1 MGLSIGCGVTAAN
14 STVLIFRIGSLGDT
28 VVALPCFHQ
37 IARSFPNS
45 RRIVITDSPSSQ
57 KVAPVESVLGDS
69 GLIHGS
75 IYFPPPPRRVRDF
88 LAVRNNIR
96 QTGAATLVYVA
107 DRQFY
112 ATTRDI
118 WFFRRCGIRQIIGAP
133 LRRQLRCLRTDPVTG
148 DTEREAERLAR
159 CLTPLGPIDLDDPA
173 MWDLRLRPAELRAA
187 DTALA
192 AIEGCEF
199 IAISLGG
206 KEAGKDWGNEN
217 WVRLLRMI
225 SGRLARFGVVF
236 IGSEDEFAR
245 CAALAGNW
253 PGPTL
258 NLCGRLTPR
267 QSAAAMRHAK
277 FFLGH
282 DCGPMHLAAAVGVP
296 CVAMFGPINM
306 PKWWHPI
313 GAHHRIVHNMHSI
326 RDIAPAE
333 VMAAIDATL
342 SNMPKQPAG
351 TIDVM
356 V

>member
-1 MGLSIGCGVTAAN
+1 MGLSIGCGVTAAD

-133 LRRQLRCLRTDPVTG
+133 CV
-148 DTEREAERLAR
+148 A
-159 CLTPLGPIDLDDPA
+159 
-173 MWDLRLRPAELRAA
+173 
-187 DTALA
+187 
-192 AIEGCEF
+192 
-199 IAISLGG
+199 
-206 KEAGKDWGNEN
+206 N
-217 WVRLLRMI
+217 
-225 SGRLARFGVVF
+225 
-236 IGSEDEFAR
+236 
-245 CAALAGNW
+245 
-253 PGPTL
+253 
-258 NLCGRLTPR
+258 
-267 QSAAAMRHAK
+267 SAACA
-277 FFLGH
+277 
-282 DCGPMHLAAAVGVP
+282 
-296 CVAMFGPINM
+296 PI
-306 PKWWHPI
+306 
-313 GAHHRIVHNMHSI
+313 R
-326 RDIAPAE
+326 
-333 VMAAIDATL
+333 
-342 SNMPKQPAG
+342 
-351 TIDVM
+351 
-356 V
+356 